1 MITELENV
9 LNSLAD
15 TPVLDAT
22 AEGASITAETRAH
35 YDCASDATVA
45 AHELLAQ
52 VLDTGYRLR
61 GGMVGAE
68 RCSSGGVQQWRGEL
82 VEVFLT
88 VA

>member
-22 AEGASITAETRAH
+22 AEGASITAETRAY
-35 YDCASDATVA
+35 YDCASEATVA

-68 RCSSGGVQQWRGEL
+68 RCSRGGVQQWRGEL